1 MPIFRVTQNSRKRY
15 PKPLD
20 LTGVNGLRH
29 NGGMPSKSQIDSETK
44 TPKGDES
51 YLERY
56 NRVRKR
62 IAWGLDINEEE
73 KEF

>member
-1 MPIFRVTQNSRKRY
+1 
-15 PKPLD
+15 
-20 LTGVNGLRH
+20 
-29 NGGMPSKSQIDSETK
+29 MPSKSQIDSETK